1 MREGELPR
9 DASELAAAK
18 MVYDRAWNKIERE
31 DGTAICRRC
40 GLDWERYV
48 HGC

>member
-1 MREGELPR
+1 MREWDLPR

-18 MVYDRAWNKIERE
+18 LTYDRPENKVVRP
-31 DGTAICRRC
+31 DGTEYCRRC
-40 GLDWERYV
+40 GRDWADFV